1 MIMSNELAG
10 INRIDILEKCI
21 KKLSFSPT
29 ELTKEEKDYIL
40 TTAALLIKKFSLDK
54 RHVSYVELAYF
65 IILNYSLAFQ
75 DYAPLYDFSIAFGLY
90 PISYAITKNGWLSF
104 GSIADCLIETKIEKK
119 FRNQNII
126 ETYEQQ
132 KIGENILTTDY
143 PEKCII
149 APTSFGKS
157 HLILSHI
164 THFFERNKRYAIIIP
179 SKALLSQTYRNVKS
193 LNLGIRIIT
202 HDEMYQE
209 QDIGFIGVLT
219 QERAFRLMNKHDV
232 SFDYM
237 YIDEAHQLL
246 ENDSRSILLSRLI
259 KLNKKRNRD
268 CNFFYFSPLVSD
280 SSNLALKDS
289 NAIIEKRIR
298 FNMKEPKIFE
308 YQNDGSKRIYNR
320 FVNDFYKIDKT
331 YVDLFNYLSKNEG
344 QKNFIYLYTPKKIQI
359 FSSKLLEKRTE
370 ISNSKAI
377 NEIVDNLNR
386 YVHVN
391 FYLTDCIKKGFIYI
405 HGKLPDIVRDY
416 LLAKF
421 SKIPE
426 LSMVIANTVILEG
439 VNLPIDTLFILTSNG
454 LNKTGLI
461 NLIGRVNRL
470 NEIFEKHTHLEK
482 LQPAIHFVNSDE
494 FNRRNGNLANKI
506 RELKK
511 TEFVDEINNPL
522 LHNFKMPKE
531 QKKRDKAINIQ
542 RDDEIF
548 FSSCSNKVDQLK
560 RKMIELGINNFYKN
574 IDLVAQKLYD
584 NFNNHD
590 QNIFLTTAESKA
602 SLPIMDRLCILFID
616 NLKDYIIDD
625 EVKRLENPQAIS
637 YYKIFLNNRKLSL
650 KEKISR
656 EVAYF
661 KKLLHEKNSI
671 IYIGKS
677 FGEMPNPWKSESG
690 PDTYVDLSKKNDKEL
705 VNLAIIRQKQEEDFV
720 SYKLLMFFQLM
731 FDYNQITKDEYEQII
746 YGSND
751 PMEIHLIR
759 QGLPINVV
767 KKLREDNQLDNI
779 YVDEYGNIQCNDAF
793 NKYKD
798 TLDDLLKFE
807 IDRVI

>member
-1 MIMSNELAG
+1 MIMSNELLG
-10 INRIDILEKCI
+10 INRIDILEKCL

-29 ELTKEEKDYIL
+29 ELTTEEKDYIL
-40 TTAALLIKKFSLDK
+40 TTAVLLIKKYSLDK
-54 RHVSYVELAYF
+54 RHVIYVELAYF

-90 PISYAITKNGWLSF
+90 PISYALTKNGWLSF
-104 GSIADCLIETKIEKK
+104 DSIADCLIETKIEKK

-126 ETYEQQ
+126 ETYEQR

-143 PEKCII
+143 SEKSII

-164 THFFERNKRYAIIIP
+164 RHFFEQNKRYAIIVP

-202 HDEMYQE
+202 HDEMYQG
-209 QDIGFIGVLT
+209 QDIGFVAVLT
-219 QERAFRLMNKHDV
+219 QERAFRLMNKYDV

-246 ENDSRSILLSRLI
+246 ENGSRSILLSRLI
-259 KLNKKRNRD
+259 KLNKKRNRE
-268 CNFFYFSPLVSD
+268 CKLFYFSPLVSD

-298 FNMKEPKIFE
+298 FNLKEPKIFE

-320 FVNDFYKIDKT
+320 FIDDFYKFNTT
-331 YVDLFNYLSKNEG
+331 YVDLFNYLSENKG
-344 QKNFIYLYTPKKIQI
+344 QKNFIYLYTPRKIQL
-359 FSSKLLEKRTE
+359 FSSKILEKRTV
-370 ISNSKAI
+370 ITNSKAI
-377 NEIVDNLNR
+377 DEIVDNLNR
-386 YVHVN
+386 YVHVD
-391 FYLTDCIKKGFIYI
+391 FYLTDCIKRGFIYI

-421 SKIPE
+421 SKTSE
-426 LSMVIANTVILEG
+426 LSMIIANTVILEG

-470 NEIFEKHTHLEK
+470 NEIFGETTHLEK
-482 LQPAIHFVNSDE
+482 LQPTIHFVNSDE
-494 FNRRNGNLANKI
+494 YNRQNGNLANKI
-506 RELKK
+506 KELKK
-511 TEFVDEINNPL
+511 TEFVDEIKNPL
-522 LHNFKMPKE
+522 LHNFKMPRE
-531 QKKRDKAINIQ
+531 QKKRDEAINIQ

-548 FSSCSNKVDQLK
+548 FSDHSNDVDQLK
-560 RKMIELGINNFYKN
+560 RKMIELGLNNLYKN
-574 IDLVAQKLYD
+574 IDFVAQKLYN

-590 QNIFLTTAESKA
+590 QNIFLTTAESIA

-616 NLKDYIIDD
+616 NLKDHIIDD
-625 EVKRLENPQAIS
+625 EVKRLEHPQTIS
-637 YYKIFLNNRKLSL
+637 YYKMFLNNRKLSL

-661 KKLLHEKNSI
+661 KRLLHEGNAT

-677 FGEMPNPWKSESG
+677 FGEIPCPWKSGSG
-690 PDTYVDLSKKNDKEL
+690 PNTYVDLSKKNDKEL
-705 VNLAIIRQKQEEDFV
+705 INLAIIRQKQEEDFV
-720 SYKLLMFFQLM
+720 SFKLLMFFQLM
-731 FDYNQITKDEYEQII
+731 LDYNQITKDEYEQII
-746 YGSND
+746 YGTND
-751 PMEIHLIR
+751 PVEIQLIR

-767 KKLREDNQLDNI
+767 KKLREDNQIDNI
-779 YVDEYGNIQCNDAF
+779 YVDEYENIQCTDAF
-793 NKYKD
+793 NKYKE

>member
-54 RHVSYVELAYF
+54 RHISYVELAYF

-164 THFFERNKRYAIIIP
+164 THFFEQNKRYAIIIP

-531 QKKRDKAINIQ
+531 QKKLDKAINIQ

-690 PDTYVDLSKKNDKEL
+690 PDTYVDLSKKNDNEL